1 MRDADVD
8 TIADVLT
15 AIRHCAQHKG
25 AAPAASPPLS
35 NGAHRWERDE
45 RTLSRAAPGFV
56 VLLPPNGDEPIVLR
70 GTGVALWQALDQ
82 ARNTEELANRL
93 AAEFHADPVAVR
105 SDIEPVIARL
115 EAVGVLRAV
124 S

>member
-1 MRDADVD
+1 M
-8 TIADVLT
+8 
-15 AIRHCAQHKG
+15 
-25 AAPAASPPLS
+25 
-35 NGAHRWERDE
+35 
-45 RTLSRAAPGFV
+45 

-115 EAVGVLRAV
+115 GAVGVLRAV